1 MKFKGFA
8 PPDKNKRQGPFSIIF
23 QAWLLLVLG
32 GCTWYLFTSGDAIKS
47 AKGNNL
53 IANNFGRPPKDS
65 VTYKK
70 VVHIDSVVIFT
81 PLEKFE
87 AEASDSLFNVLATR
101 ARFNGSV
108 LVAHDGKIV
117 YTHQFGYSDFKTKEI
132 LTDTSEFQLGSV
144 SKQFTAVSI
153 MMLKEKGLL
162 DYDDSVVKYFP
173 DFPYKG
179 VTIRMLLDHR
189 WAYRIICLP
198 AAPNAPT
205 KPH

>member
-117 YTHQFGYSDFKTKEI
+117 YTHQVWLFRTFKPRKYLLI
-132 LTDTSEFQLGSV
+132 HLNFSLVQFQSV
-144 SKQFTAVSI
+144 MADI
-153 MMLKEKGLL
+153 N
-162 DYDDSVVKYFP
+162 YDAERKRAF
-173 DFPYKG
+173 
-179 VTIRMLLDHR
+179 RLR
-189 WAYRIICLP
+189 
-198 AAPNAPT
+198 
-205 KPH
+205 